1 MPKCEENDSA
11 TMLCDAIAG
20 GTHTTLPSPAVD
32 FLPNFLKHAEHLKAE
47 DVVCFMFCA
56 SPSIA

>member
-1 MPKCEENDSA
+1 
-11 TMLCDAIAG
+11 MLCDAIAG
-20 GTHTTLPSPAVD
+20 GTHTTLPGPAVD
-32 FLPNFLKHAEHLKAE
+32 FLLNFLKHAEHLKAE